1 MKGFFCFTVYR
12 KNFDSNPYT
21 FGVSNK
27 ANMGKF
33 IITQRIDKEYQF
45 NLKAGNGE
53 IILTSEGYVQKASCL
68 KGIES
73 VKVNSQE
80 DSRYDR
86 RVAKNEK
93 DYFVLKARNGE
104 IIGKSQLYSSKD
116 SMEKGIASV
125 KANAPDAEIIDQ
137 TI

>member
-1 MKGFFCFTVYR
+1 
-12 KNFDSNPYT
+12 
-21 FGVSNK
+21 
-27 ANMGKF
+27 MGKF
-33 IITQRIDKEYQF
+33 VITQRVNNEYQF

-53 IILTSEGYVQKASCL
+53 IILTSEGYVQKASCQ

-86 RVAKNEK
+86 RKAVNNK

-104 IIGKSQLYSSKD
+104 IIGKSQLYSTKSG
-116 SMEKGIASV
+116 MENGITSV
-125 KANAPDAEIIDQ
+125 KNNAASAEIIDE
-137 TI
+137 TLKN